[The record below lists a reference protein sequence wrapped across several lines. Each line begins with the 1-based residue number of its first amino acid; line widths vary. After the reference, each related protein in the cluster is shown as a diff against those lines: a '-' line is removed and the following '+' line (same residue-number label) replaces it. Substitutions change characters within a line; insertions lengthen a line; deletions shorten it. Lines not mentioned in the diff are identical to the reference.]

1 MTNAQNSVDMDL
13 FLKKSLENPN
23 NMAIYNLTFDD
34 IYTMKEDIL
43 KDIVL
48 DTALRNKLLETL
60 YNYRYVDNLN
70 DLRDG
75 SYLRWIHVTDRD
87 IVLNKGALFCNIVIN
102 ETGAGIVCKTI
113 GTCRYFVLK
122 SIDEYVFFQKL
133 STQELVILNAIDNI
147 KK

>member
-1 MTNAQNSVDMDL
+1 MTNAKTSVDMDL
-13 FLKKSLENPN
+13 VLKKSLENPN

-48 DTALRNKLLETL
+48 DTDLRNKLLDTI

-75 SYLRWIHVTDRD
+75 SYLRWIHVTKQD
-87 IVLNKGALFCNIVIN
+87 IVLNKGALFCNIIIN

-113 GTCRYFVLK
+113 GTDRYFVLK